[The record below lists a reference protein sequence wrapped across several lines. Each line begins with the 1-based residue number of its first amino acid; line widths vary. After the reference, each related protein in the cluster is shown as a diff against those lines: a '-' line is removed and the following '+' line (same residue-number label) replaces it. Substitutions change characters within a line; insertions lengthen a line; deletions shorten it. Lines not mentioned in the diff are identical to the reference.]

1 MFASE
6 VLGVGSSHSL
16 HSKCLTHFNVA
27 SSLLQIVTLS
37 INPFYYPSGD
47 EKEKRKG
54 SQKHCDLKKKKRDSN
69 ITSSRALKKKKKKES
84 KGGFIIGL

>member
-16 HSKCLTHFNVA
+16 HSKCLAHVHVNVA

-37 INPFYYPSGD
+37 INLFYYPSGD
-47 EKEKRKG
+47 EKEK
-54 SQKHCDLKKKKRDSN
+54 
-69 ITSSRALKKKKKKES
+69 KE
-84 KGGFIIGL
+84 G